1 MLTLSGKITIYGE
14 SMDSVSRICR
24 IVLHM
29 KDIKERMSNLS
40 ESSSASVQLKR
51 EQAII
56 KYVSTRNEDVS
67 SNLVSYY

>member
-1 MLTLSGKITIYGE
+1 
-14 SMDSVSRICR
+14 MDSVSRICR

-51 EQAII
+51 EQASNQKKKREQAII
-56 KYVSTRNEDVS
+56 KSVSTRNEDVS

>member
-1 MLTLSGKITIYGE
+1 
-14 SMDSVSRICR
+14 MDSVSRICR

>member
-1 MLTLSGKITIYGE
+1 
-14 SMDSVSRICR
+14 MDSVSRICR

-56 KYVSTRNEDVS
+56 KYVSTWNEDVS

>member
-1 MLTLSGKITIYGE
+1 MMTLSGKITTYGE

-51 EQAII
+51 EPAII
-56 KYVSTRNEDVS
+56 KYVSTWNEDVS